1 MLSQEICQTSHTSLM
16 LLLFGFSILFPNKV
30 SLPESPSTLL
40 PVVPWAA
47 MRGLDGWI
55 ALIGVDV
62 SDLLTP
68 FEGFQLILL
77 VLHFVMLK
85 ALNVKGRNILV
96 TLQNVPT
103 NVDNLK
109 CI

>member
-30 SLPESPSTLL
+30 SLPESPSTLF

-68 FEGFQLILL
+68 FEGFQLIVL
-77 VLHFVMLK
+77 VLLFLSF
-85 ALNVKGRNILV
+85 LRS
-96 TLQNVPT
+96 T
-103 NVDNLK
+103 
-109 CI
+109 